1 MIGTGEKADVSA
13 IQSGAPDAYRVIRAA
28 LTSSLFL
35 VACMGIV
42 TDTSRI
48 RLAGRG
54 SQWMMAFAF
63 LAMASAI
70 YSVGAFI
77 SLWKGFEVMTLVLVA
92 ISLAGQL
99 RTSEDL
105 SWLMNVACLM
115 LLYILL
121 TVYVGL
127 ALYPSEAIK
136 HAEYLGVRGLVP
148 GLNPSSVGSM
158 AALLFV
164 SATGILLHRWPS
176 KKKTAG
182 IWAVLLAAVGGLFLA
197 HSRTP
202 IFAATAAIMV
212 LLLAGRHYR
221 FAILTALIGTALVLA
236 LSVGDIL
243 DYFYRGQSQNVLISL
258 TGRMYFWEDL
268 VWPKIAS
275 SPILGHGYYAAHRV
289 LFGVSGVDN
298 AYLEVLLGL
307 GFLGLSVFL
316 IPVFLAM
323 MALVRTRPKS
333 STPSINKLLWG
344 QIMAIFAI
352 IVIRAY
358 TAPAFE
364 VQHPLLVFY
373 MLAQIGTAALLRL
386 QIEKKPAVAAITK
399 NVNGKPVLHR
409 KGQSRVMPYQGR

>member
-202 IFAATAAIMV
+202 NDA
-212 LLLAGRHYR
+212 Y
-221 FAILTALIGTALVLA
+221 
-236 LSVGDIL
+236 
-243 DYFYRGQSQNVLISL
+243 
-258 TGRMYFWEDL
+258 
-268 VWPKIAS
+268 
-275 SPILGHGYYAAHRV
+275 
-289 LFGVSGVDN
+289 N
-298 AYLEVLLGL
+298 A
-307 GFLGLSVFL
+307 
-316 IPVFLAM
+316 
-323 MALVRTRPKS
+323 
-333 STPSINKLLWG
+333 
-344 QIMAIFAI
+344 
-352 IVIRAY
+352 
-358 TAPAFE
+358 
-364 VQHPLLVFY
+364 
-373 MLAQIGTAALLRL
+373 
-386 QIEKKPAVAAITK
+386 
-399 NVNGKPVLHR
+399 
-409 KGQSRVMPYQGR
+409 